1 MKSFDYESD
10 ARRAFEVVAG
20 GGIAI
25 IPMHVGYAIVGA
37 TSDAVRR
44 IFKAKQRKPSKLN
57 AITGSPEL
65 HRDLHI
71 LDDRARAVVDAITQQ
86 YDLPLGTVAPARL
99 DHPILRKLDSEILA
113 QSTLD
118 GTIAM
123 LLGGGP
129 FLDVLGRL
137 SYENNL
143 AILGSSANVSLH
155 GTKFRA
161 TDIEPEIKAVADVV
175 YDYGLMRWV
184 AYGQSSTMLD
194 LRDFSVVRKGAC
206 FDLITDLLQR
216 HFGIALEQHETR
228 R

>member
-1 MKSFDYESD
+1 MRLYDYEAD
-10 ARRAFEVVAG
+10 AKRAFDVVAG
-20 GGIAI
+20 GGVAI
-25 IPMHVGYAIVGA
+25 IPMHVGYAVVGA
-37 TSDAVRR
+37 TGDAVRR
-44 IFKAKQRKPSKLN
+44 IFRAKQRKPSKLN

-71 LDDRARAVVDAITQQ
+71 LDERARQVVDAITSQ

-99 DHPILRKLDSEILA
+99 DHPMLRKLDPEILA

-129 FLDVLGRL
+129 FLDTLGRL
-137 SYENNL
+137 SHENNL
-143 AILGSSANVSLH
+143 AILGSSANLSLH
-155 GTKFRA
+155 GTKFRVSE
-161 TDIEPEIKAVADVV
+161 IEPEIRAVADVV
-175 YDYGLMRWV
+175 FDYGLMRWV

-194 LRDFSVVRKGAC
+194 LRDYSVVRKGAC

-216 HFGIALEQHETR
+216 HFGISLLEKPG
-228 R
+228 

>member
-1 MKSFDYESD
+1 MLLFDFESD
-10 ARRAFEVVAG
+10 AKRAFDVVAG

-37 TSDAVRR
+37 TGDAVRR
-44 IFKAKQRKPSKLN
+44 IFRAKRRKPSKLN

-71 LDDRARAVVDAITQQ
+71 ADAKAREVVSAITGK
-86 YDLPLGTVAPARL
+86 YDLPLGTIAPARL
-99 DHPILRKLDSEILA
+99 DHPMLRKIDPDILA
-113 QSTLD
+113 QSTQD

-129 FLDVLGRL
+129 FLNTLGRL

-143 AILGSSANVSLH
+143 AVLGSSANVSLS
-155 GTKFRA
+155 GTKFRVA
-161 TDIEPEIKAVADVV
+161 DIEPEIIATADVV
-175 YDYGLMRWV
+175 FDYGLMRWV
-184 AYGQSSTMLD
+184 AYGLSSTMLD

-206 FDLITDLLQR
+206 FDLIADLVQR
-216 HFGIALEQHETR
+216 HFGITLRETST
-228 R
+228 

>member
-1 MKSFDYESD
+1 MLLFDFEAD
-10 ARRAFEVVAG
+10 AKKAFDVVAN

-44 IFKAKQRKPSKLN
+44 IFRAKQRKPSKLN

-71 LDDRARAVVDAITQQ
+71 LDARARALVDAITVK
-86 YDLPLGTVAPARL
+86 YALPLGTVAPARL
-99 DHPILRKLDSEILA
+99 DHPMLRRIDADILA
-113 QSTLD
+113 QSTHE

-129 FLDVLGRL
+129 FLDTLGRL

-143 AILGSSANVSLH
+143 AVLGSSANVSLS
-155 GTKFRA
+155 GTKFRVA
-161 TDIEPEIKAVADVV
+161 DIEPEIIATADVV
-175 YDYGLMRWV
+175 FDYGLMRWA
-184 AYGQSSTMLD
+184 AYGLSSTMLD
-194 LRDFSVVRKGAC
+194 MRDYSVVRKGAC
-206 FDLITDLLQR
+206 FDLIADLAQR
-216 HFGIALEQHETR
+216 HFGIRLGETAA
-228 R
+228 

>member
-1 MKSFDYESD
+1 MRLYDYERD
-10 ARRAFEVVAG
+10 ARRAFDIVAK

-37 TSDAVRR
+37 TPDAVRR
-44 IFKAKQRKPSKLN
+44 IFRAKQRKPSKLN

-71 LDDRARAVVDAITQQ
+71 LDDRARAIVDAITQK
-86 YDLPLGTVAPARL
+86 YDLPLGTIAPARM
-99 DHPILRKLDSEILA
+99 DHPMIRKIDPEILA

-129 FLDVLGRL
+129 FLDTLGRL
-137 SYENNL
+137 SYENDL
-143 AILGSSANVSLH
+143 AILGSSANMSLH

-161 TDIEPEIKAVADVV
+161 SEIEPEVRAVADEIF
-175 YDYGLMRWV
+175 DYGLMRWV
-184 AYGQSSTMLD
+184 AYGQSSTMID
-194 LRDFSVVRKGAC
+194 MRSLRVVRKGAC
-206 FDLITDLLQR
+206 FDLIVDLVER
-216 HFGIALEQHETR
+216 HFGVRIEAP
-228 R
+228 

>member
-1 MKSFDYESD
+1 MRLYDYESD
-10 ARRAFEVVAG
+10 AKKTFDIVAN

-37 TSDAVRR
+37 TGDAVRR
-44 IFKAKQRKPSKLN
+44 IFKAKQRAPSKLN
-57 AITGSPEL
+57 AITGCPEL

-71 LDDRARAVVDAITQQ
+71 ADERTRAVVDAITVQ

-99 DHPILRKLDSEILA
+99 DHPMLRNVDPDILA
-113 QSTLD
+113 QSTHE

-129 FLDVLGRL
+129 FLNTLGRL

-155 GTKFRA
+155 GVKFRA
-161 TDIEPEIKAVADVV
+161 SEIEPEIIAAADIVF
-175 YDYGLMRWV
+175 DYGLMRWA

-194 LRDFSVVRKGAC
+194 LRDFSLVRKGAC
-206 FDLITDLLQR
+206 FDLISDLVQR
-216 HFGIALEQHETR
+216 HFGITLHDKPA
-228 R
+228 

>member
-1 MKSFDYESD
+1 MRMYDYETD
-10 ARRAFEVVAG
+10 AKRAFDVVAG

-37 TSDAVRR
+37 TGDAVRR
-44 IFKAKQRKPSKLN
+44 IFRAKQRKPSKLN

-71 LDDRARAVVDAITQQ
+71 LDERARQVVDAITLQ

-99 DHPILRKLDSEILA
+99 DHPMLRKLDPEILA

-129 FLDVLGRL
+129 FLDTLGRL

-143 AILGSSANVSLH
+143 AILGSSANLALH

-161 TDIEPEIKAVADVV
+161 AEIEPEIRAAADIVF
-175 YDYGLMRWV
+175 DYGLMRWA

-194 LRDFSVVRKGAC
+194 LRDYSVVRKGAC

-216 HFGIALEQHETR
+216 HFGITLGEKPG
-228 R
+228 

>member
-1 MKSFDYESD
+1 MRLYDYQTD
-10 ARRAFEVVAG
+10 ARQAFDVVAG

-44 IFKAKQRKPSKLN
+44 IFRAKQRQPAKLN
-57 AITGSPEL
+57 AITGSPEM

-71 LDDRARAVVDAITQQ
+71 LDDRARAVVDAIVTQ
-86 YDLPLGTVAPARL
+86 YELPLGTVAPARL
-99 DHPILRKLDSEILA
+99 EHPMLAKLEPGILA
-113 QSTLD
+113 QSTKD

-129 FLDVLGRL
+129 FLDTLGRL
-137 SYENNL
+137 SFENNL
-143 AILGSSANVSLH
+143 AILGSSANLSLH

-161 TDIEPEIKAVADVV
+161 DEIEPEIRAVADVV
-175 YDYGLMRWV
+175 FDYGLMRWA

-194 LRDFSVVRKGAC
+194 LRDYSVVRKGAC
-206 FDLITDLLQR
+206 FDQIADLMQR
-216 HFGIALEQHETR
+216 HFGITPREKPA
-228 R
+228 

>member
-1 MKSFDYESD
+1 MRMYDYETD
-10 ARRAFEVVAG
+10 AKRAFDVVAG

-37 TSDAVRR
+37 TGDAVRR
-44 IFKAKQRKPSKLN
+44 IFRAKQRKPSKLN

-71 LDDRARAVVDAITQQ
+71 LDERARQVVDAITLQ

-99 DHPILRKLDSEILA
+99 DHPMLRKLDPEILA

-129 FLDVLGRL
+129 FLDTLGRL

-143 AILGSSANVSLH
+143 AILGSSANLSLH

-161 TDIEPEIKAVADVV
+161 AEIEPEIRAAADIVF
-175 YDYGLMRWV
+175 DYGLMRWAV
-184 AYGQSSTMLD
+184 YGQSSTMLD
-194 LRDFSVVRKGAC
+194 LRDYSVVRKGAC

-216 HFGIALEQHETR
+216 HFGITLGEKPG
-228 R
+228 

>member
-1 MKSFDYESD
+1 MLLFDYEAD
-10 ARRAFEVVAG
+10 ARRAFDVVAG

-37 TSDAVRR
+37 TGDAVRR
-44 IFKAKQRKPSKLN
+44 IFRVKQRKPSKLN

-65 HRDLHI
+65 HRDLHVI
-71 LDDRARAVVDAITQQ
+71 DERARAVVDAITVK

-99 DHPILRKLDSEILA
+99 DHPMLRRIDPEILA

-129 FLDVLGRL
+129 FLNRLGRL
-137 SYENNL
+137 SYEHNL
-143 AILGSSANVSLH
+143 AVLGSSANVSLS
-155 GTKFRA
+155 GTKFRVA
-161 TDIEPEIKAVADVV
+161 DIEPEIVAAADVV
-175 YDYGLMRWV
+175 FDYGLMRWA
-184 AYGQSSTMLD
+184 AYGLSSTMLD

-206 FDLITDLLQR
+206 FDLISDLVER
-216 HFGIALEQHETR
+216 HFGIALRETAA
-228 R
+228 

>member
-1 MKSFDYESD
+1 MRMYDYETD
-10 ARRAFEVVAG
+10 AKRAFDVVAG

-37 TSDAVRR
+37 TGDAVRR
-44 IFKAKQRKPSKLN
+44 IFRAKQRKPSKLN

-71 LDDRARAVVDAITQQ
+71 LDERARQVVDAITLQ

-99 DHPILRKLDSEILA
+99 DHPMLRKLDPEILA

-129 FLDVLGRL
+129 FLDTLGRL

-143 AILGSSANVSLH
+143 AILGSSANLSLH

-161 TDIEPEIKAVADVV
+161 AEIEPEIRAAADIVF
-175 YDYGLMRWV
+175 DYGLMRWA

-194 LRDFSVVRKGAC
+194 LRDYSVVRKGAC

-216 HFGIALEQHETR
+216 HFGITLGEKPG
-228 R
+228 